1 MSEKYRILIAE
12 DEKTLRDV
20 VRIYLQKNG
29 FEVDAAV
36 DGNEAVR
43 FIEKTKYDL
52 IILDVM
58 MPGRTGME
66 VCEYVRSK
74 WDVPIIFLTALNTE
88 EDIVSGY
95 GVGADEYVTKPF
107 STSILLAKINVL
119 IKRYR
124 GLLVKEGK
132 ISADE
137 IVIEPARRLVRVNG
151 KKIELT
157 PKEYAL
163 LLYFIENKEIV
174 LSRDQILDRVWGDD
188 CDAFDRAVDT
198 HVKKLRQKLGK
209 ASYHVETVI
218 KAGYVWK

>member
-58 MPGRTGME
+58 MPGRNGKE

-124 GLLVKEGK
+124 GLLVKEGR

-151 KKIELT
+151 KKIELA